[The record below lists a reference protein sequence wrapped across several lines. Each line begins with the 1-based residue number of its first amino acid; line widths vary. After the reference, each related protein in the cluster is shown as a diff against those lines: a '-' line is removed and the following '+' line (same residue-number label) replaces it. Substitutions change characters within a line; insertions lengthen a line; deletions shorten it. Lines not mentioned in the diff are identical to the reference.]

1 MIRRFFGRFGIRK
14 VNMPNISGL
23 TRAQAKQTLEAVGL
37 AWTEVA
43 ESTSDSSLDQKIKTQ
58 PINQNTALGISA
70 PVGFTYYQYVA
81 PPSFGPT
88 FIPDP
93 PQNSSVSSSSW
104 NGSTVTIN
112 GNFQTLPTNIAVNGS
127 NIGSWN
133 AGSSQITFSLSGTG
147 SRTIQIYN
155 GRVPLIPEF
164 GISYDPNPGFNP
176 GFSNPGFTPD
186 FNPGFTP
193 AFDANPGF
201 TPAFDANPGFVP
213 VDSIFGPGWTPGFK
227 SVGVS
232 TLVRTTDGLV
242 KADDLEVG
250 DTLISANINGFPYD
264 GGPSAIGAAL
274 EWSDS
279 NPNLE
284 LATTTVVAIYR
295 QQSNY
300 GVVINGD
307 IFSQYHFV
315 LVKRDG
321 EAKFVMSADVLSE
334 TDLVYS
340 YETST
345 WETID
350 MYEVVPVIHETVS
363 INCEPYDM
371 FFTERMLTHDSVAI

>member
-23 TRAQAKQTLEAVGL
+23 TRTQAKQTIEAVGL
-37 AWTEVA
+37 SWEEVA
-43 ESTSDSSLDQKIKTQ
+43 ETTSNSAINSNIKEQ
-58 PINQNTALGISA
+58 PIAVNTALKIGDK
-70 PVGFTYYQYVA
+70 VTFTYYNYVA
-81 PPSFGPT
+81 PPNFNPG
-88 FIPDP
+88 FYVPDP

-127 NIGSWN
+127 NIGSWS

-176 GFSNPGFTPD
+176 GFSPGFSNPGFTPD
-186 FNPGFTP
+186 FNPGFS
-193 AFDANPGF
+193 PGF
-201 TPAFDANPGFVP
+201 DPSFP
-213 VDSIFGPGWTPGFK
+213 VDPSFAIFGPGWTPGFK

-232 TLVRTTDGLV
+232 TLIRTTDGLV

-250 DTLISANINGFPYD
+250 DTLISANIDGFPYD

-284 LATTTVVAIYR
+284 IATTTVVAIYR

-315 LVKRDG
+315 LVKRNG
-321 EAKFVMSADVLSE
+321 EAQFVMSADVLSE

-345 WETID
+345 WETIN

>member
-23 TRAQAKQTLEAVGL
+23 TRTQAKQTIEAVGL
-37 AWTEVA
+37 SWEEIA
-43 ESTSDSSLDQKIKTQ
+43 ETTSNSAINSNIKEQ
-58 PINQNTALGISA
+58 PIAVNTALKIGDK
-70 PVGFTYYQYVA
+70 VTFTYYNYVA
-81 PPSFGPT
+81 PPNFNPG
-88 FIPDP
+88 FYVPDP

-176 GFSNPGFTPD
+176 GFSPGFSNPGFTPD
-186 FNPGFTP
+186 FNPGFS
-193 AFDANPGF
+193 PGF
-201 TPAFDANPGFVP
+201 DPSFPADPSFA
-213 VDSIFGPGWTPGFK
+213 IFGPGWTPGFK

-232 TLVRTTDGLV
+232 TLIRTTDGLV

-250 DTLISANINGFPYD
+250 DTLISANIDGFPYD

-284 LATTTVVAIYR
+284 IATTTVVAIYR

-315 LVKRDG
+315 LVKRNG
-321 EAKFVMSADVLSE
+321 EAQFVMSADVLSE

-345 WETID
+345 WETIN